1 MLYLHIIPETTPEIN
16 PENTTIIN
24 ISADLISINLDAFAV
39 ILTKN
44 GYISDAYAALR
55 NCSYCLFNNV
65 INSINEDNTNI
76 EIEGLIS
83 NSCSNIIDIP
93 FVPPDTVFVVF
104 INILKFI
111 AEINIKNVITEYL

>member
-39 ILTKN
+39 MLTKS
-44 GYISDAYAALR
+44 GYISDAYAALI

-65 INSINEDNTNI
+65 INNINEDNTNI